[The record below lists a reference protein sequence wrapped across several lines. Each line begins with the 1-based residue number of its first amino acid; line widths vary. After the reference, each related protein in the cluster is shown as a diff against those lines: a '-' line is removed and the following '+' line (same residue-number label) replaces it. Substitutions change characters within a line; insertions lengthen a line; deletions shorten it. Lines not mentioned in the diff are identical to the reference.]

1 MEEDEAL
8 PAGWRVAQDTKG
20 RTYYYNKQL
29 NLKQWGRPQPP
40 IRGFH
45 RQASAREPSPMR
57 QPPAIPHWGLDE
69 TTEPGLADAL
79 RPLVRELRPRLLWAL
94 ADGHRQQLELVWP
107 ELGRCYRPPP
117 PDGDFATADIGGAS
131 VRTRKKKA
139 RERLIDVVVDDRASP
154 GGKSIII
161 IVFPARS
168 RCLFHARSAQSITS
182 RCFIRLIV
190 TCLCGIR
197 DRRRPATRSKRSKE
211 RKKLIHPLTSP
222 RSSDADRPQNLST
235 SPKTGLLQGAGL

>member
-1 MEEDEAL
+1 M
-8 PAGWRVAQDTKG
+8 PT
-20 RTYYYNKQL
+20 T
-29 NLKQWGRPQPP
+29 
-40 IRGFH
+40 
-45 RQASAREPSPMR
+45 ASFSSLLRSPKTS
-57 QPPAIPHWGLDE
+57 AH
-69 TTEPGLADAL
+69 
-79 RPLVRELRPRLLWAL
+79 LLTSDSPFSL
-94 ADGHRQQLELVWP
+94 FTG
-107 ELGRCYRPPP
+107 G
-117 PDGDFATADIGGAS
+117 DGDFATADIGGAS